1 MHINPYMV
9 KPLGE
14 PLLQPVI
21 NNITN
26 KTNDAGTSRTIN
38 PSLTPESTTSYTYTW
53 SATGLPPG
61 ISIRAS
67 DGRISG
73 TINADL
79 ETNIY
84 NVVVSVSVTNGTQTK
99 TDTESFNWTVNKVI
113 QGAANSRVFRT
124 AAYGAEFEN
133 TVAKSGDVSIA
144 TFNTGSLIQTGGNIP
159 NDWVSASANF
169 NDNIAGAIKD
179 FEIGVGC
186 TSIGVRA
193 FLTSCPL
200 ELKFKGPTIGIP
212 ESVTTI
218 RDNAFKNKRNLCK
231 NLPDEELIIPS
242 SVRSIGNYSFQACT
256 FTKKL
261 TIKEGVTSIGR
272 FAFGSLQSV
281 NCPLIR
287 IPDSVTTLDF
297 AAFSGFNS
305 HQGDVYFGSGLRSGN
320 GTYGSKP
327 WIGVQGG
334 QPIKNLYINCP
345 YSAAEAVNGFA
356 NFFAPNAGSK
366 IYISDQYYNQW
377 INSNNDFNFAIYF
390 ACPTDVTRERWT
402 SFPDAMDGAWLRSDY
417 D

>member
-21 NNITN
+21 NTITN
-26 KTNDAGTSRTIN
+26 RTDNAGTSISFFAT
-38 PSLTPESTTSYTYTW
+38 LTPESTTNYTYTW
-53 SATGLPPG
+53 SATGLPTG

-73 TINADL
+73 NIDINL
-79 ETNIY
+79 ETQIY

-113 QGAANSRVFRT
+113 QGPARSSVFRN
-124 AAYGAEFEN
+124 ALGGAEFED
-133 TVAKSGDVSIA
+133 TVAKSGDVSPA
-144 TFNTGSLIQTGGNIP
+144 TFNTGSLIRTSGNIP
-159 NDWVSASANF
+159 NDWVSSSANF
-169 NDNIAGAIKD
+169 NDNIAAYIKN

-200 ELKFKGPTIGIP
+200 DLHFKGPTIGLP

-218 RDNAFKNKRNLCK
+218 QDNAFKSKRNLCQ

-242 SVRSIGNYSFQACT
+242 SVRSIGNYAFQACT
-256 FTKKL
+256 FVKKL

-272 FAFGSLQSV
+272 SAFSSLQYV
-281 NCPLIR
+281 NCPLVR

-297 AAFSGFNS
+297 AAFSGFTR

-320 GTYGSKP
+320 GTYGKKP
-327 WIGVQGG
+327 WQGTVG
-334 QPIKNLYINCP
+334 GLPIKNLYINCP

-356 NFFAPNAGSK
+356 NMMSSSSK
-366 IYISDQYYNQW
+366 IYISPTYYSQW
-377 INSNNDFNFAIYF
+377 INALNDSNFAIYF
-390 ACPTDVTRERWT
+390 ATPAERLQWT